1 MALFLNGKPANN
13 NPAIVEPTEI
23 QTLWSGSSGV
33 GVVSLN
39 RNYTDYDLI
48 TFKAYNTAY
57 QGWLSNS
64 FSVDSLSLNATILAC
79 LGSTDAQN
87 RRIIGKFTSVR
98 EFTIQTAEN
107 GTTLVEIIGY
117 KFGTG
122 YAVQPVIYSDEER
135 EIGVWRDGKPL
146 YEKTFDLGSDTY
158 ISYNSWTETSISW
171 QTLDVDRLVGAE
183 GSTSSGGTF
192 AGTLLASKKSNGNIE
207 IQTPRNST
215 NTGVRYLT
223 LRYTKTTDTAGS
235 EAWTPQGIPS
245 HHYSI
250 NEKVVGQWIDRKP
263 IYEKTVNIAQY
274 SVTAT
279 DTAWTNLFAIS
290 DVNYLV
296 GAESHG
302 NSPNIGQ
309 ILRFQ
314 ANNGYIQIA
323 SKTNINV
330 SVLGTFYFTFRYTKS
345 TD

>member
-1 MALFLNGKPANN
+1 MALYINGKPANN
-13 NPAIVEPTEI
+13 SPAIVEPTEI

-33 GVVSLN
+33 GTVALN

-64 FSVDSLSLNATILAC
+64 FSVNSLSLNTIIVAC

-98 EFTIQTAEN
+98 EFTVQTAEN

-146 YEKTFDLGSDTY
+146 YEKT
-158 ISYNSWTETSISW
+158 
-171 QTLDVDRLVGAE
+171 
-183 GSTSSGGTF
+183 
-192 AGTLLASKKSNGNIE
+192 
-207 IQTPRNST
+207 
-215 NTGVRYLT
+215 
-223 LRYTKTTDTAGS
+223 
-235 EAWTPQGIPS
+235 
-245 HHYSI
+245 
-250 NEKVVGQWIDRKP
+250 
-263 IYEKTVNIAQY
+263 VNIAQY

-279 DTAWTNLFAIS
+279 DTAWTNLFAVSNIE
-290 DVNYLV
+290 YLV

-302 NSPNIGQ
+302 NAPNIGQ

-330 SVLGTFYFTFRYTKS
+330 SVLVTFYFTFRYTKTIDAAGS
-345 TD
+345 GTWTPKGLPSPWVSIIGTLVAG